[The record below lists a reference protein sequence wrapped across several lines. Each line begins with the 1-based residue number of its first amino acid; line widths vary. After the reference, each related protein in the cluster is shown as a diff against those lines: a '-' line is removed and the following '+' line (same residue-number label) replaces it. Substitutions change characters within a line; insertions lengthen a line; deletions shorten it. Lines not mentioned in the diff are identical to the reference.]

1 MRISLSLAVIARP
14 INFLDAIFQ
23 DQEDLKKIQTIYP
36 VGHKTTI
43 NGILLHVQLK
53 KIVHQLLIMPA
64 QEAWVDVLEVD
75 ADVASTCALKSCC
88 KEIR

>member
-1 MRISLSLAVIARP
+1 M
-14 INFLDAIFQ
+14 
-23 DQEDLKKIQTIYP
+23 
-36 VGHKTTI
+36 
-43 NGILLHVQLK
+43 QLK
-53 KIVHQLLIMPA
+53 NILYRLLIMPA